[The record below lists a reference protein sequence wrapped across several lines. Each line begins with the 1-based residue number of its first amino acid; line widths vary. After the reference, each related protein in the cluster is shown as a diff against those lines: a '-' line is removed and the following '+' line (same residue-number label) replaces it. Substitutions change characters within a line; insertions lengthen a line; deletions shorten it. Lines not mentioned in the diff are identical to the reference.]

1 MPDRL
6 DKYEDLIPHHRRNI
20 DESFDENFSA
30 EKAFD
35 DYMELTTH
43 TNPTLKDAYI
53 SGWNQHKY
61 ISQKMYT
68 IDEVKEIIN

>member
-1 MPDRL
+1 MPERL
-6 DKYEDLIPHHRRNI
+6 DKYEDLIPHHRRTI
-20 DESFDENFSA
+20 DENFERA
-30 EKAFD
+30 EKEFQ
-35 DYMELTTH
+35 DYMELTAH

-61 ISQKMYT
+61 ISRKMYT